1 VLILVYSQDR
11 EENIVNI
18 LVRSPVSR
26 KGVEVLSDDNQQ
38 RTANKK
44 RQRKIPVSSS
54 YNTVKMF
61 EEKTEFC
68 L

>member
-1 VLILVYSQDR
+1 VFILVYSQDR

-26 KGVEVLSDDNQQ
+26 KGAEGLSDDNQQ
-38 RTANKK
+38 KIAKK
-44 RQRKIPVSSS
+44 NFRGR
-54 YNTVKMF
+54 F
-61 EEKTEFC
+61 